1 MAIPPDGAH
10 LEKFHGLAIAD
21 FAGLM
26 VDGTLDVDQLESTID
41 YHHFDHYHNRM
52 VGPVKD
58 EK

>member
-1 MAIPPDGAH
+1 MVILPATH

-41 YHHFDHYHNRM
+41 
-52 VGPVKD
+52 
-58 EK
+58 